1 MKDEIKEIQ
10 NCVHFISE
18 HPSMHRIL
26 APIFNEAEKM
36 ELLALLRSIN
46 NKRDFITKFTYSLVE
61 RIINKTTSQFSYT
74 GTEHLDSNESYLFIS
89 NHRNIVMDGTLLN
102 FIAVLEKLKYAVMV
116 VGDNLLVD
124 SFTKTYFDITDCFVI
139 KRGVTVRELLKAS
152 MESSQFIRSNIVSNQ
167 NSIWIAHREGRTKSG
182 KDLTQ
187 NSIFKMLMMSGKT
200 KDFKINL
207 RELNIVPLSITY
219 EYNPCDAL
227 FLMEKERKEKGLFT
241 RNKRYD
247 AVNMFEG
254 IIGQKGAVNYSFDK
268 PLNQRLNDFNSLE
281 DISNYFDEY
290 INSNIKKYSANTAA
304 VNLLNN
310 NFEAKNTEEEELL
323 NYAKRQL
330 SRYHKLNLDS
340 LKEFLEY
347 YAHK

>member
-10 NCVHFISE
+10 KSVHFISE

-26 APIFNEAEKM
+26 SPIFNEEEKE
-36 ELLALLRSIN
+36 ELLSSLRKIT
-46 NKRDFITKFTYSLVE
+46 NKRDFIIKFNYSLVE
-61 RIINKTTSQFSYT
+61 GLVKNTTTQFKYS
-74 GTEHLDSNESYLFIS
+74 GTEHLNTNETYLFIS

-102 FIAVLEKLKYAVMV
+102 YIAVLEKLKYAVMV

-124 SFTKTYFDITDCFVI
+124 SFTKEYFDITDCFVI
-139 KRGVTVRELLKAS
+139 RRGATARELLKAS
-152 MESSQFIRSNIVSNQ
+152 MASSQFIRSNIVSNQ
-167 NSIWIAHREGRTKSG
+167 NSIWIAQREGRTKSG
-182 KDLTQ
+182 KDKTQ
-187 NSIFKMLMMSGKT
+187 SSIFKMLMMSGKT
-200 KDFKINL
+200 KDFKMNL

-247 AVNMFEG
+247 AISMFEG
-254 IIGQKGAVNYSFDK
+254 IVGQKGAVNYSFDK
-268 PLNQRLNDFNSLE
+268 PLNQNLDNFNSLE
-281 DISNYFDEY
+281 DITNYFDKY
-290 INSNIKKYSANTAA
+290 INSNIKKCSANTAA
-304 VNLLNN
+304 INLLNN
-310 NFEAKNTEEEELL
+310 ELIAKNTEEEELL

-330 SRYHKLNLDS
+330 ARYHKLNLDS

-347 YAHK
+347 YAG

>member
-10 NCVHFISE
+10 RCVHFISE

-26 APIFNEAEKM
+26 APIFNEEEK
-36 ELLALLRSIN
+36 EKLLSSLRKIT
-46 NKRDFITKFTYSLVE
+46 NKRDFIIKFTYYLVE
-61 RIINKTTSQFSYT
+61 GLIKSTTTQFKYT
-74 GTEHLDSNESYLFIS
+74 GTEHLNQNETYLYIS
-89 NHRNIVMDGTLLN
+89 NHRNIVIDGTLLN
-102 FIAVLEKLKYAVMV
+102 FIAVVEKLKYAVMV

-124 SFTKTYFDITDCFVI
+124 SFTKAYFDITNCFVI
-139 KRGVTVRELLKAS
+139 KRGATARELLKAS
-152 MESSQFIRSNIVSNQ
+152 MASSQFIRSNIVSKT

-182 KDLTQ
+182 KDKTQ
-187 NSIFKMLMMSGKT
+187 TSIFKMLMMSGKT
-200 KDFKINL
+200 KDIKTNL
-207 RELNIVPLSITY
+207 AELNIVPLSITY

-247 AVNMFEG
+247 AVSMFEG

-268 PLNQRLNDFNSLE
+268 PLNQKLDDFNSLE

-290 INSNIKKYSANTAA
+290 INTNIKKCNANNYAL
-304 VNLLNN
+304 NLLEN
-310 NFEAKNTEEEELL
+310 NFEAKNTEEEKFL

-347 YAHK
+347 YAG